1 MKTIKVKKLIIMK
14 YQHIKSVL
22 IIGSGPITVGQACE
36 FDYAGT
42 QACKA
47 LKSAGYKVILLNSNP
62 ATIMT
67 DPEIADSVY
76 IDAINSYTI
85 DKILRIEKPNA
96 LLTTMGGQTALNCA
110 IELNKKGILA
120 KHNVDLIG
128 ADQRTIE
135 QAESRDKFRQAMSH
149 IGLALPK
156 GYIVTN
162 INDAKKYQQL
172 LGFPIVVRSSY
183 TLGGSG
189 GGIAV
194 NKADFL
200 KICQRGF
207 TESITHEILLEE
219 SLLGWKE
226 FELEVIVDRN
236 DNCIVICTIENIDP
250 IGIHTGDS
258 ITVAPAQTLTDK
270 QYQKMRDAAILA
282 LKKIGVKAGTANVQ
296 FAVDPK
302 TGKQVIIETNPRV
315 SRSSA
320 LASKATGFPIAKV
333 AALLAVGFT
342 LDQLTNNIM
351 AKVMPSFFEPTI
363 DYVVT
368 KIPRFNFE
376 KFPEHRAVLTTQMKS
391 IGEVMAIGRTFQSS
405 LQKALN
411 SLEIGIS
418 GFSNK
423 KTFMPVSNIKSIKT
437 QLKNPGSLRILFIA
451 EACRL
456 GLTIQEI
463 HKITAIDPWFLYHIN
478 KLIILEMEV
487 SIVKFNNLNK
497 TQLMYWKQQGF
508 SDLRIAEL
516 LQISENSIRNKRI
529 RFNVKPIYKRI
540 DSCAAEFLS
549 DTAYLYSSYDYECEA
564 KPSDSNKKVIIL
576 GSGANRI
583 GQGIEFDYCCV
594 KALQALKIFGFESI
608 MINCNPET
616 VSTDYDVADRL
627 YFEPLTLES
636 VLDIVELEKPLG
648 IILQFGGQTPLKL
661 AGALHAAKIKIL
673 GTHFET
679 IDVTEDRKKFAA
691 VINQLQ
697 LKQPKNSFAYSL
709 NKAKQIAK
717 NITFPLIIRPSYVLG
732 GSAMKVIYNEKEL
745 TKCWQ
750 VIQQQT
756 ESDILLEKYLKNAV
770 EVDVDCICDKTG
782 DFIILG
788 IMEHIEPAGI
798 HSGDSSCVLPAI
810 TLNKEEIKDIE
821 NYIAKIIKYFQ
832 PIGFINVQFAIYKN
846 NVYILE
852 VNPRASRNIPFLSK
866 ARHMSYV
873 EIATKCL
880 MNINLSEQE
889 INHTDLSLK
898 PYYCVKHPIIPFN
911 KFSGVTLKL
920 GPEMRSTGEV
930 MGIDTSFLKAYK
942 KSHES
947 LNKLALLSNINIFIE
962 CSLEEIHIIISQLKM
977 LRNDSVRKI
986 NIYCFSL
993 IATILTAAGLK
1004 INTINKTHNLQS
1016 LFRKHNLNMLVMT
1029 TNGDNTNQIIN
1040 NISEYAINDNIAYA
1054 LTINTAKMMLSS
1066 LLISNIYNT
1075 FSIQEWRNYLC

>member
-1 MKTIKVKKLIIMK
+1 
-14 YQHIKSVL
+14 
-22 IIGSGPITVGQACE
+22 
-36 FDYAGT
+36 
-42 QACKA
+42 
-47 LKSAGYKVILLNSNP
+47 
-62 ATIMT
+62 
-67 DPEIADSVY
+67 
-76 IDAINSYTI
+76 
-85 DKILRIEKPNA
+85 
-96 LLTTMGGQTALNCA
+96 
-110 IELNKKGILA
+110 
-120 KHNVDLIG
+120 
-128 ADQRTIE
+128 
-135 QAESRDKFRQAMSH
+135 MS
-149 IGLALPK
+149 
-156 GYIVTN
+156 
-162 INDAKKYQQL
+162 
-172 LGFPIVVRSSY
+172 FP
-183 TLGGSG
+183 
-189 GGIAV
+189 
-194 NKADFL
+194 
-200 KICQRGF
+200 
-207 TESITHEILLEE
+207 
-219 SLLGWKE
+219 
-226 FELEVIVDRN
+226 
-236 DNCIVICTIENIDP
+236 
-250 IGIHTGDS
+250 
-258 ITVAPAQTLTDK
+258 
-270 QYQKMRDAAILA
+270 
-282 LKKIGVKAGTANVQ
+282 
-296 FAVDPK
+296 
-302 TGKQVIIETNPRV
+302 
-315 SRSSA
+315 
-320 LASKATGFPIAKV
+320 
-333 AALLAVGFT
+333 
-342 LDQLTNNIM
+342 
-351 AKVMPSFFEPTI
+351 
-363 DYVVT
+363 

-376 KFPEHRAVLTTQMKS
+376 KFPEHDGILTTQMKS

-821 NYIAKIIKYFQ
+821 NYIAKIIKYFK

-866 ARHMSYV
+866 ARHMPYV

-977 LRNDSVRKI
+977 LRNDSVQKI

-1075 FSIQEWRNYLC
+1075 FSIQEWRNYLY